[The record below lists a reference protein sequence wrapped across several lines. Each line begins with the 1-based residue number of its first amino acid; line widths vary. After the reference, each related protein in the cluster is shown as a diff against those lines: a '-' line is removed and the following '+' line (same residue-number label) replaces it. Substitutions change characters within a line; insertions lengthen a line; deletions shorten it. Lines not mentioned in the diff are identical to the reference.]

1 MGKSKPNMKSN
12 NPEGEFFVGSPT
24 QTQPPENST
33 RNKPRREKG
42 ISIVSSFIEGV
53 KTNIAYFQKL
63 CKTFDIVCIQ
73 EHWLWEFQSHEISK
87 LGAEKDFIIRCSD
100 YLDPISGV
108 NLPRGKGGVCR
119 ILWPK
124 AWSSKVKRLNEG
136 NERIVAIEI
145 TCNNQEKL
153 CLINTYM
160 PTNNSSVNSHMDYSE
175 CLDTIH
181 QVREVAKF
189 TCATKSNNC

>member
-1 MGKSKPNMKSN
+1 MNLFCRFPHSN
-12 NPEGEFFVGSPT
+12 TTPG
-24 QTQPPENST
+24 NST

-42 ISIVSSFIEGV
+42 LSILSSNIEGV

-108 NLPRGKGGVCR
+108 NLPRGKGGVC

-124 AWSSKVKRLNEG
+124 AWSSIKS
-136 NERIVAIEI
+136 
-145 TCNNQEKL
+145 EK
-153 CLINTYM
+153 
-160 PTNNSSVNSHMDYSE
+160 
-175 CLDTIH
+175 
-181 QVREVAKF
+181 
-189 TCATKSNNC
+189 TK